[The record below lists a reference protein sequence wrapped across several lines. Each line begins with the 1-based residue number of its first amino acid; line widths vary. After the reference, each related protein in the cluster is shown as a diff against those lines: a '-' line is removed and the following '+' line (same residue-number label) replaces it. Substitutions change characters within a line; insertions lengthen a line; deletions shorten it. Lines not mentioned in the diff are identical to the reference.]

1 MYLIFD
7 LETGGLPIF
16 NTVGPYRFPSFR
28 HLNKYDTARIVS
40 ISWIVADENGKL
52 IKQAYH
58 IIRNLDF
65 IIDNNSKAVEI
76 HGITQEIATEEGINW
91 HDMYDEF
98 IEDVHKCDTLVA
110 HNIQFDVSVMLS
122 EMFRYNK
129 QDGITDFLSKRRLC
143 TMRMG
148 KKAMEGTKNPKLSEL
163 YKFFFNE
170 EMQNAHNASYDTLFC
185 QQCFEKMLQMPHI
198 SEEFGLNV

>member
-7 LETGGLPIF
+7 CETAGLITM
-16 NTVGPYRFPSFR
+16 NTSGPYRYPSFR
-28 HLNKYDTARIVS
+28 HLNKFDSARIVS
-40 ISWIVADENGKL
+40 ISWLLADKDGKL

-58 IIRNLDF
+58 ILRPLDF

-76 HGITQEIATEEGINW
+76 HGITQEIATEQGINW

-110 HNIQFDVSVMLS
+110 HNIQFDVSIMLS

-129 QDGITDFLSKRRLC
+129 QDGITEFLSKRRLC

-148 KKAMEGTKNPKLSEL
+148 KKAMESKKNPKLSEL

-185 QQCFEKMLQMPHI
+185 QQCFEKMLAMPHI
-198 SEEFGLNV
+198 KEEFVLNV